1 MTILRR
7 RPKDKNKGYCFLFL
21 NKPKKKKKL
30 GRCEFSPSYVGKAKQ
45 HQIKA
50 HGSFIFWLIQCRCES
65 EWCIAWNTSWTLRLL
80 LGKSRGPCSCVWSS
94 NGCCKMQFFGNL
106 IRLAFRVW
114 QWQWVSAANL
124 SLEVQFIMVG
134 DRKEARSKLED
145 ASLWGPANTTRLQD
159 ELKLFVWDISPPSGD
174 KMLTPECGTHSRSS
188 WTFSSS
194 LNKPWVEWPILS
206 KKGRARNAYHIPAYA
221 DALQGRFA
229 ITELQ
234 RNVIS
239 FNRLHALNRRVC
251 KMLYLAQSFPQS
263 LTRWCVS

>member
-1 MTILRR
+1 MTILRH

-30 GRCEFSPSYVGKAKQ
+30 ERCEFSPSYVGKAKQ

-80 LGKSRGPCSCVWSS
+80 LGKSRGPCSCVWSG

-134 DRKEARSKLED
+134 DRKPDRSLKMLLFEAQQ
-145 ASLWGPANTTRLQD
+145 TRLD
-159 ELKLFVWDISPPSGD
+159 Y
-174 KMLTPECGTHSRSS
+174 KMNWNCSFERLVRLLGIRCSLLSVAHTVVAHEPFPRH
-188 WTFSSS
+188 WTSH
-194 LNKPWVEWPILS
+194 
-206 KKGRARNAYHIPAYA
+206 G
-221 DALQGRFA
+221 
-229 ITELQ
+229 
-234 RNVIS
+234 
-239 FNRLHALNRRVC
+239 
-251 KMLYLAQSFPQS
+251 
-263 LTRWCVS
+263 